1 MQRYLKICK
10 IFDWAPPGSTIDA
23 SACASCIMTLADNGI
38 SSRLEPQTHSVLH
51 SDSEV
56 RAGSRRAVLHSSQAA
71 PLAGPSEPKRSGD
84 PLRIPHRR
92 SGAAFS
98 GPCAGATARRAAGP
112 GLTGIRTPR
121 HREATSSFLVC
132 RLLYLVSSSSFHGTP
147 EPK

>member
-1 MQRYLKICK
+1 
-10 IFDWAPPGSTIDA
+10 
-23 SACASCIMTLADNGI
+23 
-38 SSRLEPQTHSVLH
+38 
-51 SDSEV
+51 V

-98 GPCAGATARRAAGP
+98 APCAGATARRAAGP

-121 HREATSSFLVC
+121 HREATSTSGKYSL
-132 RLLYLVSSSSFHGTP
+132 G
-147 EPK
+147 

>member
-1 MQRYLKICK
+1 
-10 IFDWAPPGSTIDA
+10 
-23 SACASCIMTLADNGI
+23 
-38 SSRLEPQTHSVLH
+38 
-51 SDSEV
+51 V

-98 GPCAGATARRAAGP
+98 APCAGATARRAAGP

-121 HREATSSFLVC
+121 HLGSIALV
-132 RLLYLVSSSSFHGTP
+132 RYGRYLKDILDISRVNYLLVS
-147 EPK
+147 KI